1 MSAAVQLHSKSLE
14 TAERLTCSN
23 NPLDFNAGSVQ
34 LLGKLMDSPVWVFI
48 GFRVNVGF
56 GAWEFNCGETG
67 ELNMHTAELPIDRQT
82 LTEQCDK
89 KGPGLDKAARFPGH
103 LCQVVVLYLLLQ
115 HLRM

>member
-1 MSAAVQLHSKSLE
+1 MQLHSKSLE

-56 GAWEFNCGETG
+56 GAWEFNCGEAG
-67 ELNMHTAELPIDRQT
+67 GLNMHTAELTVDRQT
-82 LTEQCDK
+82 LTELSDK
-89 KGPGLDKAARFPGH
+89 KGPGLDKAPRFPGH
-103 LCQVVVLYLLLQ
+103 LC
-115 HLRM
+115 

>member
-1 MSAAVQLHSKSLE
+1 MSAAGQLSSESLE

-23 NPLDFNAGSVQ
+23 NPLDFDAGGVQ

-67 ELNMHTAELPIDRQT
+67 GLETYRAANQSLHT
-82 LTEQCDK
+82 
-89 KGPGLDKAARFPGH
+89 
-103 LCQVVVLYLLLQ
+103 V
-115 HLRM
+115 

>member
-1 MSAAVQLHSKSLE
+1 MSAAVQLSSKSLE

-23 NPLDFNAGSVQ
+23 NPLDFNAGGIQ

-67 ELNMHTAELPIDRQT
+67 
-82 LTEQCDK
+82 
-89 KGPGLDKAARFPGH
+89 GLDMHRAE
-103 LCQVVVLYLLLQ
+103 Q
-115 HLRM
+115 HR